1 MLWRALATQGGAESS
16 PMSERVQPEESGL
29 DSSLAALTSRP
40 GVLGAMVSTDDGLP
54 FLVRLQSHHD
64 QETLAAAGAALGQMT
79 CEVLDRLNQGELEM
93 AVLETE
99 EFRFLVRPLSV
110 GFLLV
115 MAESEANVG
124 LLSAEMSKAAAAL
137 EKAVSAV
144 AGPDPD

>member
-1 MLWRALATQGGAESS
+1 
-16 PMSERVQPEESGL
+16 MSERVQPEGTRLEAPL
-29 DSSLAALTSRP
+29 EALTSRF

-54 FLVRLQSHHD
+54 LLVRLQSHHD
-64 QETLAAAGAALGQMT
+64 QEALAAAGAALGKMT

-99 EFRFLVRPLSV
+99 EFRFVVRPLSV

-144 AGPDPD
+144 VEPDLD